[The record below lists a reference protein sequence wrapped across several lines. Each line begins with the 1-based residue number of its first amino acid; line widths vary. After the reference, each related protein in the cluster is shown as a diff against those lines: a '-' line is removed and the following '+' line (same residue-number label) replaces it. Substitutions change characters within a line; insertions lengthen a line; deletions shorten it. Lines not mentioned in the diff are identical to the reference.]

1 MLPGGSRNML
11 KSAGILER
19 GMCWGEEE
27 SMAQERFNLLAV
39 DAVCEQLLC
48 TKPLTSPSMWI
59 DNRLQDCKPEL

>member
-39 DAVCEQLLC
+39 EAVCEQLLC
-48 TKPLTSPSMWI
+48 TKPLTSPSM
-59 DNRLQDCKPEL
+59 